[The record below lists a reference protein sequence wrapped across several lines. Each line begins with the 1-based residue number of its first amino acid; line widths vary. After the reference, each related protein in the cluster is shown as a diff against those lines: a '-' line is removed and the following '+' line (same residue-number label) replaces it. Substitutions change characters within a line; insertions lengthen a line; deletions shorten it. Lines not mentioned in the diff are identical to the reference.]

1 MFMLCKN
8 HQLSDLTP
16 SLSFCPTMAQSFCE
30 MASLLFSN
38 AIKHL
43 YADVL
48 QIQDPLP
55 VGMLNVKVF
64 REYCNVGHGQNK
76 KKQQQQEKSVSFL
89 IFHNDVTYT
98 IIFYT

>member
-1 MFMLCKN
+1 
-8 HQLSDLTP
+8 
-16 SLSFCPTMAQSFCE
+16 MAQSFCE

-76 KKQQQQEKSVSFL
+76 KKTAAAGKKCFFSNFSQWRHLYYNLLYL
-89 IFHNDVTYT
+89 I
-98 IIFYT
+98 